1 VRAARA
7 FRGARFVRAKPERRE
22 SEPRLG
28 VGVDVVVTHVGLE
41 LGRRAGQRERPFVRR
56 AMMAVAQQHQVVGL
70 VTAAGL
76 ARHDVM
82 DFQVS

>member
-28 VGVDVVVTHVGLE
+28 VDVVVTHVGLE
-41 LGRRAGQRERPFVRR
+41 LGRRAGQRERPFVHH
-56 AMMAVAQQHQVVGL
+56 AVVAVAQQHQVVGL